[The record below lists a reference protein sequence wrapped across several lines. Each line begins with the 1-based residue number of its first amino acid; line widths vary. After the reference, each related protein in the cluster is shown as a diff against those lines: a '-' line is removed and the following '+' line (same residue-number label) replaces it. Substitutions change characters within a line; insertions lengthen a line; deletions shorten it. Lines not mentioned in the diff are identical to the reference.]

1 MEARQRERHEISR
14 RGRQHAGHRRAF
26 VPVLYGDLNHQSEG
40 VTAAFDIRLWSV
52 YGVVIAALG

>member
-1 MEARQRERHEISR
+1 MEAKRREKLEIS

-40 VTAAFDIRLWSV
+40 VIAAFDIKL
-52 YGVVIAALG
+52 